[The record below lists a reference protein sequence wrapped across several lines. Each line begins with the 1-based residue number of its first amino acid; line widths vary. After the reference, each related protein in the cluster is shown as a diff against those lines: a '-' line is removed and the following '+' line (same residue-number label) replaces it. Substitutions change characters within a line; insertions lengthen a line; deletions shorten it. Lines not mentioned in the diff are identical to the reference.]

1 MAREKQA
8 PTGPFDSFELTLSDV
23 YLLTTQAGRE
33 VVVPGLK
40 VVVDQ
45 LGLTVLKP
53 DGEVG
58 AVLAWGKLR
67 TIGTGERMQTPS
79 GTPAVVVEATSDIR
93 SHRFAVP
100 TDDPEGLEAVVAE
113 LGSAGASVQRTAT
126 SAERPRWWKREKK
139 PAEAPSERAGGQ
151 VPSIPPLEPPRQMG
165 PEPSLA
171 APAAPIV
178 QKPEPMPEKTDNPV
192 PWYKREIKLGRK
204 R

>member
-1 MAREKQA
+1 MARQKQA

-23 YLLTTQAGRE
+23 YLLTKQGGRE

-53 DGEVG
+53 DGDVG

-79 GTPAVVVEATSDIR
+79 GTPAVIVEAISESR

-100 TDDPEGLEAVVAE
+100 TDDPDGLEAVVAE
-113 LGSAGASVQRTAT
+113 LASSRRSVQHALP
-126 SAERPRWWKREKK
+126 SEERPRWWKREKRPGAEPAEGAYEQIPTVSPAEPRREESAPIPPAPKEMKAEPK
-139 PAEAPSERAGGQ
+139 PAKPSDQ
-151 VPSIPPLEPPRQMG
+151 
-165 PEPSLA
+165 
-171 APAAPIV
+171 
-178 QKPEPMPEKTDNPV
+178 V